1 MSVAA
6 LLNLINKLAEFDHET
21 GGNVSALLSNLVN
34 RVDGLERTINSSVT
48 RIETDINT
56 LSQLTSTLNNSVGS
70 LSARVDA
77 LENSDSITA
86 ITSRVEQLETTV
98 NGLSSKT
105 AWLDEQY
112 SATADTS
119 LQALETARES
129 QATATSA
136 NAKID
141 ALTERVS
148 TENSSINAQI
158 TDLSQHWTELGSRV
172 TVLENKVADLTSGST
187 SSSNEINQLNN
198 RITSLSSSV
207 TNITN
212 NVSSL
217 SSSVSNITNDVGSLS
232 SSHSTTQSNVSLLQT
247 KVTNLVN
254 VCNTLKTLPVVT
266 YSQSFVLGSNGYAK
280 LTLSDAFTNYTPYL
294 APNDSII
301 SVVPYDIRF
310 SSSKDEYATISTSWA
325 DFENDSK
332 ANFRL
337 TTLSGSLPPSPSG
350 RFFYLAN
357 NPARNAVI

>member
-207 TNITN
+207 
-212 NVSSL
+212 
-217 SSSVSNITNDVGSLS
+217 SNITNDVGSLS
-232 SSHSTTQSNVSLLQT
+232 SSHSTTQNNVALLQS

-357 NPARNAVI
+357 NPARNVVI

>member
-1 MSVAA
+1 MRVAA

-86 ITSRVEQLETTV
+86 ITSKVEQLETTV

-105 AWLDEQY
+105 TWLDEQY

-129 QATATSA
+129 QSIATSA
-136 NAKID
+136 NEKID
-141 ALTERVS
+141 ALTGRVS

-158 TDLSQHWTELGSRV
+158 TDLSEHWTELGSRV

-212 NVSSL
+212 NV
-217 SSSVSNITNDVGSLS
+217 GSLS
-232 SSHSTTQSNVSLLQT
+232 SSHSTTQNNVSLLQT